1 MYVTGKGRIIS
12 FIDVDEIFGLMARGM
27 GKYQLTFESDFDKIP
42 CAESGR
48 PYIVFYCWQNSL
60 ESCDRILV
68 RLSGLIDS
76 WMRENFIR
84 FWDRCE
90 SRL

>member
-12 FIDVDEIFGLMARGM
+12 FIDVDEIFGLMARGI

-60 ESCDRILV
+60 ESCDRISHFL
-68 RLSGLIDS
+68 G
-76 WMRENFIR
+76 
-84 FWDRCE
+84 
-90 SRL
+90 